1 MLAPVALARV
11 LYADADVVFLD
22 DVMSALDAH
31 TGAAVWRQVVLC
43 LIH

>member
-31 TGAAVWRQVVLC
+31 TGAAVWRQVC
-43 LIH
+43 